1 MSRKRKANPTK
12 ITSLRLSSE
21 LAAELSAVAR
31 AEGVPIS
38 DVVRA
43 AIGKHIA
50 SRRADEDFQ
59 ARLKEQMEEDRKV
72 LERLSE

>member
-1 MSRKRKANPTK
+1 MGRRKAMPTK
-12 ITSLRLSSE
+12 TTSLRLSSD

-50 SRRADEDFQ
+50 TRRADEEFQ
-59 ARLKEQMEEDRKV
+59 ARLKEQMEKDREV
-72 LERLSE
+72 LERLAD

>member
-1 MSRKRKANPTK
+1 MSRRKAAPTK
-12 ITSLRLSSE
+12 ATSLRLSPG
-21 LAAELSAVAR
+21 LAAELATVAR

-50 SRRADEDFQ
+50 TRRADEDFQ
-59 ARLKEQMEEDRKV
+59 ARLREQMEEDRKV
-72 LERLSE
+72 LERLAE

>member
-1 MSRKRKANPTK
+1 MSKRRAAPTK
-12 ITSLRLSSE
+12 ATSIRLSPE

-31 AEGVPIS
+31 ADGVPVS

-50 SRRADEDFQ
+50 TRRADEDFQ
-59 ARLKEQMEEDRKV
+59 ASLREQMEKDREV
-72 LERLSE
+72 LERLAE

>member
-1 MSRKRKANPTK
+1 MSRGKKKPTK
-12 ITSLRLSSE
+12 ATSLRLSPE

-31 AEGVPIS
+31 ADGVPIS

-50 SRRADEDFQ
+50 TRRADEEFQ
-59 ARLKEQMEEDRKV
+59 ARLKEQMEKDREV
-72 LERLSE
+72 LERLAD

>member
-1 MSRKRKANPTK
+1 MSRKKKTPTK
-12 ITSLRLSSE
+12 ATSLRLSPE

-31 AEGVPIS
+31 ADGVPVS

-50 SRRADEDFQ
+50 TRRADEDFQ
-59 ARLKEQMEEDRKV
+59 ARVREQMAKDREV
-72 LERLSE
+72 LERLGA

>member
-1 MSRKRKANPTK
+1 MSRRKKVPTK
-12 ITSLRLSSE
+12 ATSLRLSPE

-59 ARLKEQMEEDRKV
+59 ARLREQMEEDRKV

>member
-1 MSRKRKANPTK
+1 MSRRKKVPTK
-12 ITSLRLSSE
+12 ATSLRLSPE

-38 DVVRA
+38 DVVRT
-43 AIGKHIA
+43 AISKHIA
-50 SRRADEDFQ
+50 TRRADEDFQ
-59 ARLKEQMEEDRKV
+59 ARLKQQMEEDRKV

>member
-1 MSRKRKANPTK
+1 MSRRKNARTK
-12 ITSLRLSSE
+12 ITSLRLPAD

-31 AEGVPIS
+31 ADGVPIS

-50 SRRADEDFQ
+50 TRRADESFQ
-59 ARLKEQMEEDRKV
+59 ARLREQMEEDRKV
-72 LERLSE
+72 LERLAE

>member
-1 MSRKRKANPTK
+1 MSRRKKVPTK
-12 ITSLRLSSE
+12 AMSLRLPSE

-38 DVVRA
+38 DVVRT

-50 SRRADEDFQ
+50 TRRADEIFQ
-59 ARLKEQMEEDRKV
+59 VRLKEQMEEDRKA

>member
-1 MSRKRKANPTK
+1 MSRRKAAPTK
-12 ITSLRLSSE
+12 ATSLRLSPE

-59 ARLKEQMEEDRKV
+59 ARLKEQMQEDRKV

>member
-1 MSRKRKANPTK
+1 MSRKKAAPTK
-12 ITSLRLSSE
+12 ATSLRLSPE

-31 AEGVPIS
+31 ADGVPIS

-50 SRRADEDFQ
+50 TRRADQDFQ
-59 ARLKEQMEEDRKV
+59 ARLKKQMEKDREV
-72 LERLSE
+72 LERLTE

>member
-1 MSRKRKANPTK
+1 MSRKKAAPTK
-12 ITSLRLSSE
+12 ATSLRLSPE

-38 DVVRA
+38 DVVRV

-50 SRRADEDFQ
+50 TRRADEDFQ
-59 ARLKEQMEEDRKV
+59 ARLKERMEEDRKV
-72 LERLSE
+72 LERLAG

>member
-1 MSRKRKANPTK
+1 MSRRKNAAPTK
-12 ITSLRLSSE
+12 MTSLRLPAD

-31 AEGVPIS
+31 AEGVSIS

-50 SRRADEDFQ
+50 TRRVDESFQ
-59 ARLKEQMEEDRKV
+59 ARLRE
-72 LERLSE
+72 

>member
-1 MSRKRKANPTK
+1 MSRRKIGPTK
-12 ITSLRLSSE
+12 ATSLRLSPE

-31 AEGVPIS
+31 ADGVPIS

-50 SRRADEDFQ
+50 TRRADDDFQ
-59 ARLKEQMEEDRKV
+59 TRLKEQMEEDRKV

>member
-1 MSRKRKANPTK
+1 MSRRKKVPTK
-12 ITSLRLSSE
+12 AMSLRLPSE

-38 DVVRA
+38 DVVRT

-50 SRRADEDFQ
+50 TRRADEIFQ
-59 ARLKEQMEEDRKV
+59 VRLKEQMEEDRKV

>member
-1 MSRKRKANPTK
+1 MSKRKPRPTK
-12 ITSLRLSSE
+12 ATSLRLSPE

-43 AIGKHIA
+43 AIGKHIKT
-50 SRRADEDFQ
+50 RRTDEEFQ
-59 ARLKEQMEEDRKV
+59 ARLKEQMEKDREV
-72 LERLSE
+72 LERLAE

>member
-1 MSRKRKANPTK
+1 MSRRKKVSTK
-12 ITSLRLSSE
+12 ATSLRLSPE

-43 AIGKHIA
+43 AISKHIA
-50 SRRADEDFQ
+50 TRRADETFQ
-59 ARLKEQMEEDRKV
+59 ARLREQMEEDRKV
-72 LERLSE
+72 LERLS